1 MQGESNKGEGLKSLR
16 KMSEQFEVLE
26 RYSCFSIV
34 LFLVWSALYF
44 SIVFLILLCLKLYQ
58 LSKVLQIIKEIT
70 LISFSTA

>member
-34 LFLVWSALYF
+34 LFLVWCALYF